1 MADRQ
6 VPWTKI
12 IHYAVVGMLVIGGGL
27 YWFLKPPSVNPLS
40 DPRAAEAMA
49 LVQTHRALGAP
60 SIRQAID
67 QHARLVAARGRGVR
81 VGEWMVERERPEV
94 YLVRILLREE
104 GSVEWIERSY
114 VWRVDVTQKIIRP
127 LTIAATGIM
136 PVDPGSSSRLLDR
149 DHHMDQ
155 AAGNVGGIARHANLR
170 VFGSRSGS
178 DVVTPT
184 VPRTLDE
191 RAVESALAQGPPC
204 VRAGIVQR
212 IDRSIHVTE
221 GDTDPVGFNG
231 RTLPGRK
238 VG

>member
-6 VPWTKI
+6 VPWSKI
-12 IHYAVVGMLVIGGGL
+12 IHYAVAGMLVIGGGL

-81 VGEWMVERERPEV
+81 VGEWTVERERPEV
-94 YLVRILLREE
+94 YVVRILLREE

-114 VWRVDVTQKIIRP
+114 VWRVDVAQKSIRP

-149 DHHMDQ
+149 DQHMDE
-155 AAGNVGGIARHANLR
+155 AAGHVGGIARHANLR
-170 VFGSRSGS
+170 VFRSRPGP

-191 RAVESALAQGPPC
+191 RAIESAFAQRATR
-204 VRAGIVQR
+204 VRAGIVQG
-212 IDRSIHVTE
+212 IDRPIYVTE
-221 GDTDPVGFNG
+221 GNPDTAGFNG
-231 RTLPGRK
+231 RTLPRRK
-238 VG
+238 V

>member
-6 VPWTKI
+6 RPWTTI
-12 IHYAVVGMLVIGGGL
+12 IHYAVVGILVIGGGL
-27 YWFLKPPSVNPLS
+27 YWLLKPPSVNPLS

-94 YLVRILLREE
+94 YRVRILLREE

-114 VWRVDVTQKIIRP
+114 VWRVDVAQKIIRP

-136 PVDPGSSSRLLDR
+136 PVDPESSSRLLDR
-149 DHHMDQ
+149 DQHMDE
-155 AAGNVGGIARHANLR
+155 AVGNLGAIARHANLR
-170 VFGSRSGS
+170 VFRSCSGS
-178 DVVTPT
+178 DVVAPT
-184 VPRTLDE
+184 VPRTLDK
-191 RAVESALAQGPPC
+191 RPVEAALAKRPPR

-212 IDRSIHVTE
+212 IDRPIDVAERDAETA
-221 GDTDPVGFNG
+221 GFNC

-238 VG
+238 V